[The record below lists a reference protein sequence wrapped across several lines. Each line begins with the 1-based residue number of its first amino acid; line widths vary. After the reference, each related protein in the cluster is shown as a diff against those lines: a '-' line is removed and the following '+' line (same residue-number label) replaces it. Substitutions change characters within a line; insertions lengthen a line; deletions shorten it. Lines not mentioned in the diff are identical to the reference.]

1 MCLGTL
7 YVTVSARNL
16 FIMHFFH
23 DWVGLNLA
31 WWVLLYI
38 VYNFLMRCLSFA
50 KKLNLSLTLQTL
62 RSKFEFSFVAPIIL
76 FSTEVVGRS

>member
-23 DWVGLNLA
+23 DWVSLKLA
-31 WWVLLYI
+31 RCVLLYI
-38 VYNFLMRCLSFA
+38 VYNFLKWCLSFV
-50 KKLNLSLTLQTL
+50 KKLSLPLIESLTPPG
-62 RSKFEFSFVAPIIL
+62 SSHV
-76 FSTEVVGRS
+76 

>member
-23 DWVGLNLA
+23 DWVSLKLA

-38 VYNFLMRCLSFA
+38 VYHFLMRCLSFA

-62 RSKFEFSFVAPIIL
+62 RSKFEFSFVAPIYFL
-76 FSTEVVGRS
+76 QK

>member
-1 MCLGTL
+1 MSLGTL

-23 DWVGLNLA
+23 DWVSLKLA

-62 RSKFEFSFVAPIIL
+62 RSKFEFSFVAPIYFL
-76 FSTEVVGRS
+76 QK

>member
-23 DWVGLNLA
+23 DWVSLKLA

-38 VYNFLMRCLSFA
+38 VYNFLKVSEFCEKVESL
-50 KKLNLSLTLQTL
+50 LNPSNP
-62 RSKFEFSFVAPIIL
+62 KIKI
-76 FSTEVVGRS
+76 

>member
-23 DWVGLNLA
+23 DWVSLKLA
-31 WWVLLYI
+31 WCVLLYI
-38 VYNFLMRCLSFA
+38 VYNFLKRCLSFA
-50 KKLNLSLTLQTL
+50 KN
-62 RSKFEFSFVAPIIL
+62 
-76 FSTEVVGRS
+76 